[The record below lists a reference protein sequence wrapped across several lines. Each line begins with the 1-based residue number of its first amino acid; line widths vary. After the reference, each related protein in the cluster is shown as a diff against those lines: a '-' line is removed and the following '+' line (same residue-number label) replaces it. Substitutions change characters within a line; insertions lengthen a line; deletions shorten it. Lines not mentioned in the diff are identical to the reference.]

1 MRGEGEEG
9 RAVNIPASPRRSSSP
24 ACHLPVSVTISATLC
39 SFMQFSRLIS
49 SNVTRPQSIGHY
61 IWPTPIVQFW
71 PYAKPTPHHSQL
83 NPPPP
88 PCCNMQFVQ
97 CMLQS
102 INTFLFAALQ
112 LPVRLSACLSVRLS
126 VCVSLSLCPLFSS
139 SCPTVY
145 PHVPFVPLCSCV
157 RLAAKIQLPHALL
170 HNACESECECV

>member
-1 MRGEGEEG
+1 MRGEGEGG

-71 PYAKPTPHHSQL
+71 PYAKPTPHH
-83 NPPPP
+83 
-88 PCCNMQFVQ
+88 F
-97 CMLQS
+97 
-102 INTFLFAALQ
+102 Q
-112 LPVRLSACLSVRLS
+112 LPLPLPVAICNLCSACCSPSTPFYLPLSSCLSVCPLVCLSACLSA
-126 VCVSLSLCPLFSS
+126 CLSLCPHFSS

>member
-1 MRGEGEEG
+1 MRGEGEGG

-83 NPPPP
+83 TPPPP
-88 PCCNMQFVQ
+88 SL
-97 CMLQS
+97 LQYA
-102 INTFLFAALQ
+102 ICAVHVAVHQHLFICRSAAACP
-112 LPVRLSACLSVRLS
+112 PVRLSACLSA
-126 VCVSLSLCPLFSS
+126 CLSLCPHFSS